1 VTAVTVAEVV
11 AEMAAQD
18 MAPGGLL
25 FELFARLAV
34 LCAAVLLACGA
45 VAFGSA
51 LLGVIRR

>member
-1 VTAVTVAEVV
+1 MTAVTVAEVV